1 MSKLPLWFLV
11 TASICL
17 LAGVVLGIV
26 MGINHDFALAP
37 VHAHLNLLGWTSL
50 ALMGLTLRAYPE
62 LLANRIASAA
72 QFGLSA
78 GSAIAFPVGIY
89 VAVTAEAPGLAI
101 AASLVWLAGVVLFI
115 GRLVGLARAPETAR
129 AARPEAQLSPSIG

>member
-11 TASICL
+11 TAALCL

-26 MGINHDFALAP
+26 MGISHDFALAP

-62 LLANRIASAA
+62 LLRNRIAASA

-78 GSAIAFPVGIY
+78 GAAIAFPAGIS
-89 VAVTAEAPGLAI
+89 VAVTGGTPALAI

-115 GRLVGLARAPETAR
+115 ARLVGLALATEEGR
-129 AARPEAQLSPSIG
+129 AARRLSPSIG

>member
-62 LLANRIASAA
+62 LLANRFASAT

-78 GSAIAFPVGIY
+78 GSAVVFPVGIY
-89 VAVTAEAPGLAI
+89 FAVTADAPGLAI

-115 GRLVGLARAPETAR
+115 GRLVALALAREEMR
-129 AARPEAQLSPSIG
+129 AARPQAQLSPSIG

>member
-1 MSKLPLWFLV
+1 VSKLPLWFLV
-11 TASICL
+11 TAALCL

-26 MGINHDFALAP
+26 MGISHDFALAP

-50 ALMGLTLRAYPE
+50 ALIGLTLRAYPE
-62 LLANRIASAA
+62 LLRNRVASAA

-78 GSAIAFPVGIY
+78 GAAIAFPVGIY
-89 VAVTAEAPGLAI
+89 VAVTAEAPALAI

-115 GRLVGLARAPETAR
+115 ARLVGLALATGEGR
-129 AARPEAQLSPSIG
+129 AARPRTRLSPSIG